1 MRALKFLI
9 AGLSVLII
17 AGFAVIVVT
26 LVNRAGTAPEEGP
39 PDVQGPF
46 APPAITV
53 PAGSTLHELTV
64 GDGRLVARLSLPG
77 GGDRLL
83 FIGMADGALIGWV
96 DLLPGAPGA
105 Q

>member
-9 AGLSVLII
+9 AGLSFLII

-26 LVNRAGTAPEEGP
+26 LINRVGTAPEEGP
-39 PDVQGPF
+39 IDARGPF
-46 APPAITV
+46 APPAIMV

-64 GDGRLVARLSLPG
+64 GDNGRLVARLSLPG

-96 DLLPGAPGA
+96 DLLPGA